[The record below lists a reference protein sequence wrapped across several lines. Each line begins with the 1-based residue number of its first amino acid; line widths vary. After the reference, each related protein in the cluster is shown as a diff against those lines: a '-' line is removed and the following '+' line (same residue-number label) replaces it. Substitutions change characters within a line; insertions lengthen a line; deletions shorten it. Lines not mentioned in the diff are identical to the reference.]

1 MSSPTI
7 NTLTSFS
14 GADLVVSFANQVI
27 GELQGISWSIQRE
40 KAPVF
45 TLGSADARSF
55 SRGKRAI
62 AGSMQFAVF
71 DHDSLVSAMQ
81 HVWDQIAPP
90 AMFTAAGNL
99 AVRSSEDFSTV
110 LSNIKWNQ
118 TTSQAAND
126 NFNSGMNGGLHGAIN
141 GAINGAI
148 GGALPG
154 GAIGGVA
161 GGVTGGIIGGAIG
174 GVAGGVVGGI
184 AGAVNGYNSHDY
196 GFSGT
201 SAIKPSKQEGSNG
214 APSQYDSEYNYF
226 VEKWGKGD
234 DIYVPAGFSP
244 IRGEN
249 IVYADT
255 LPPFD
260 VTLTYANEY
269 GQTAFQKIYDVDI
282 LNESSGVSVDTIV
295 MERQMT
301 YIARRI
307 SPLIKGVYS
316 REEGGIMKGVLPVSR

>member
-14 GADLVVSFANQVI
+14 GADLIVSFANQVI
-27 GELQGISWSIQRE
+27 GELQGISWAIQRE

-62 AGSMQFAVF
+62 AGNMQFAVF
-71 DHDSLVSAMQ
+71 DNDALVTAMQ
-81 HVWDQIAPP
+81 HVWDQVAPP
-90 AMFTAAGNL
+90 AMFTAAGNVAL
-99 AVRSSEDFSTV
+99 RNSEDFSSV
-110 LSNIKWNQ
+110 LDNIKWNRK
-118 TTSQAAND
+118 TTEAASQ
-126 NFNSGMNGGLHGAIN
+126 NFNSG
-141 GAINGAI
+141 I
-148 GGALPG
+148 GS
-154 GAIGGVA
+154 
-161 GGVTGGIIGGAIG
+161 TGT
-174 GVAGGVVGGI
+174 
-184 AGAVNGYNSHDY
+184 NEYTNSGY
-196 GFSGT
+196 GFTGT
-201 SAIKPSKQEGSNG
+201 SAIKPNKQEGSNG
-214 APSQYDSEYNYF
+214 APSQYDSEYNFF

-260 VTLTYANEY
+260 ITLTFANEY
-269 GQTAFQKIYDVDI
+269 GQTSFQKIYDVDI

-295 MERQMT
+295 MERQLT

-316 REEGGIMKGVLPVSR
+316 REEGGIMKGISPVAR